1 MNKLI
6 INQLIKFML
15 SVVIQIM
22 ILNILSFIVVDLFDF
37 W

>member
-37 W
+37 